1 MPPPHLDIIRHVAV
15 GGFGDKKAL
24 FPTGF
29 VKLFAEY
36 TRFRLQNLPNQS
48 KKWHFFSL
56 KAAHRNKSILI
67 CPTPVSNKPHLT
79 KQYTTDYAALNMQSA
94 TCGQF

>member
-1 MPPPHLDIIRHVAV
+1 V

-29 VKLFAEY
+29 VKFFVEY

-48 KKWHFFSL
+48 KKWRFFSL
-56 KAAHRNKSILI
+56 KATHRNKSIGQLQFPD
-67 CPTPVSNKPHLT
+67 CKNLSFLLTLLHEKTRPVYFP
-79 KQYTTDYAALNMQSA
+79 AALPGSA
-94 TCGQF
+94 PF